1 MSSKQP
7 VGVIGAMDSELS
19 SLVAALKGRE
29 DRTLHGLVFYTGTLE
44 DSPVVLVKCGVGK
57 VNAARTAQVRLR
69 PQGFDQHGD
78 RRRGSPRAVRR
89 GRCGGRRLGAA

>member
-19 SLVAALKGRE
+19 SLIAALKGRE

-57 VNAARTAQVRLR
+57 VNAAMSTQLLLSRYAPDASLCWEY
-69 PQGFDQHGD
+69 GFTT
-78 RRRGSPRAVRR
+78 ST
-89 GRCGGRRLGAA
+89 